1 MDIAQHSTA
10 QGIAPVNNTPKKEGK
25 KMNNQ
30 ELEND
35 LSVQLDEFTEDQS
48 VEEKLKKLWKREE
61 QFLDRVM
68 DHRINNGPKITI
80 DGFPRQGNRYIRTKV
95 FVNLPG
101 SCIPY
106 ELKHTFDA
114 IELAFAEEHHVIL
127 TTRNPIDCIGSFI
140 HMSISRDEPLYL
152 NGNPSYKQ
160 LLKDIIYTKDDI
172 THIEKIF
179 AWYNTLAEQI
189 LAHSKTALIVPF
201 ESITKDVDNKLIK
214 KIINRISYSGEFIDN
229 KAIFPNDSTKNIQLL
244 EYLNDKKFF
253 KLVEKANNMY
263 NKVNSL
269 DNLI

>member
-1 MDIAQHSTA
+1 MND
-10 QGIAPVNNTPKKEGK
+10 PK
-25 KMNNQ
+25 
-30 ELEND
+30 LEND
-35 LSVQLDEFTEDQS
+35 LSVEIDESIDPKS
-48 VEEKLKKLWKREE
+48 LEERLKDLWKKEE
-61 QFLDRVM
+61 EFMDTVM

-106 ELKHTFDA
+106 ELKHSFDA
-114 IELAFAEEHHVIL
+114 IEFAFAEGHHVIL
-127 TTRNPIDCIGSFI
+127 TIRNPIDCISSFI
-140 HMSISRDEPLYL
+140 HMSISREGPLYV

-229 KAIFPNDSTKNIQLL
+229 KAIVPNDSTKNIQLL

-263 NKVNSL
+263 DKVNSL